1 MQRSISFSAALL
13 IIVIGFSGCATN
25 PDPAKGGFIDGLA
38 GLSGGTYQTRV
49 DQRQQNLDQM
59 RQASTQLEAQNRDL
73 QQNLA
78 SSKATEQSYRAELAQ
93 LQGDLTGLDSQL
105 KKAKAKSQ
113 AQAAQKKDLDQ
124 KLADLKAKTQA
135 MSTKSAGANEAALQE
150 ELNKLKAEKETLK
163 QQIVKLGAQ

>member
-1 MQRSISFSAALL
+1 MTRSVSIPAVVLL
-13 IIVIGFSGCATN
+13 LVLGISGCATN

-38 GLSGGTYQTRV
+38 GLSSGTYQARV

-78 SSKATEQSYRAELAQ
+78 SSKATEQSYRAQLAQ
-93 LQGDLTGLDSQL
+93 LQGDLTGLESQL
-105 KKAKAKSQ
+105 RKAKAQSQ
-113 AQAAQKKDLDQ
+113 AKAAQKKDIER
-124 KLADLKAKTQA
+124 KLADLKAKTQT
-135 MSTKSAGANEAALQE
+135 MQIQGGSNEAALQN
-150 ELNKLKAEKETLK
+150 ELNKLKGEKETLK